1 MKNRWIAAALLTTSA
16 LAAPTVHAQEAETK
30 LLRDP
35 ALSDNALAFVYAG
48 DIWIA
53 GPDGNNP
60 VRLTSHPADE
70 RAPIISPDGTKIAYT
85 ANYDG
90 NADVFVIDVR
100 GGEPQRLTWHPG
112 DDTAV
117 DWAPGGTMV
126 AMVSTRERRAGRSA
140 QLYHVGLDGGLPQ
153 KVSEAPVAS
162 GSYDESGR
170 IFANMPWASA
180 NAVLTGGV
188 NGWRGYRGG
197 RAPSLQLIDFNAGTS
212 TTIPGDRTSEFDP
225 VWMGGKLY
233 FLSDRWN
240 TRANI
245 FRYDP
250 ATGETTQIT
259 RETEWDIRN
268 ITGKNGRI
276 VYEAGGVF
284 HALDVASGTSS
295 RMPITLVADLP
306 ARRPG
311 WQPVGDL
318 MTSAALSPSGARV
331 AVTARG
337 EVFTVPTDKGTVRNI
352 SQSAATRDYTAIW
365 SDDGTKLAYITDDG
379 TGQVLVIEE
388 QSGIEPA
395 RRIALGAHFY
405 ELVAWG
411 NEGKHIVFASNKLTL
426 HALDVATGTQW
437 QIAESQR
444 RNGNFAATIA
454 PTGNWVAFTTRGA
467 NENAALSLY
476 DLTTRR
482 TYPVTSRF
490 ADVGSPQFSKDGK
503 LLFFTASTN
512 AGSVYSGLD
521 MTTQDR
527 PYRAGIYAA
536 VLAADGESP
545 LAPILANEEIE
556 KPEAEKDAA
565 GGKGGKSGKSGKSGK
580 DAAADKDPAPKVDP
594 AGLERRI
601 VALPVAEAA
610 YASLATAK
618 DGALFYVERVQ
629 PGVATGPGSGQE
641 RAKLLRFD
649 FEERKA
655 DQVGDGVVSVTTDAK
670 GEKLLLM
677 KHDDTLLTTDAG
689 KKLEPKPV
697 SLAGVKLYVDPMAEW
712 KQIFADVWRM
722 EKEYF
727 YDPGMHGLDWAAV
740 RAKFEPLLAHVGR
753 REDLNTLLVEMAGE
767 MGVGHNYIG
776 GGKLYDNSAAAPGLL
791 GADIATENGRY
802 RIKRIFT
809 GEQWNPFVAAPLAA
823 PGVDVNE
830 GDYIIAINGQE
841 LTARENI
848 YAALSGA
855 RGTQIALTVAA
866 TPDGPRRTSTVE
878 PVANEGALRLW
889 AWIEGNRRRVD
900 QATGGRVAYVYMP
913 NTADAGFTFFNR
925 MYFAQTD
932 KEALILDERAN
943 GGGQAANYIIDV
955 LSRKWLAGWQ
965 DREGLDY
972 ATPGGG
978 IYGPKVMLIDQDAGS
993 GGDWMPYA
1001 FRETGLGTLIGKR
1014 TWGGLIGISANPALI
1029 DGGRLAVPNFRFYD
1043 TQGRFTIENEGVAPD
1058 IDVDLDPLALDRGQD
1073 TQLEAAI
1080 GTVLQ
1085 QLEGAVSPV
1094 KTAPPYPTE
1103 IGK

>member
-1 MKNRWIAAALLTTSA
+1 MKHRWIAAALLTTSA
-16 LAAPTVHAQEAETK
+16 LAAPIAHAQEAETK

-53 GPDGNNP
+53 APDGGNP

-70 RAPIISPDGTKIAYT
+70 RDPIFSPDGKKIAYT

-117 DWAPGGTMV
+117 DWAPDGKSV
-126 AMVSTRERRAGRSA
+126 AMVSARERRSGRSG

-153 KVSEAPVAS
+153 KVSEATVMA

-170 IFANMPWASA
+170 VFANMPWSSG

-197 RAPSLQLIDFNAGTS
+197 RTPSIQLIDFGAGTV
-212 TTIPGDRTSEFDP
+212 TTIPGERTNEFDP

-245 FRYDP
+245 FSFDP

-259 RETEWDIRN
+259 RESDWDIRN
-268 ITGKNGRI
+268 ITAKNGRI

-284 HALDVASGTSS
+284 RTLDVASGTVSPL
-295 RMPITLVADLP
+295 PITLVADLP
-306 ARRPG
+306 ARRAG
-311 WQPVGDL
+311 WQPVADQ

-365 SDDGTKLAYITDDG
+365 SDDGTRLAYVTDDG
-379 TGQVLVIEE
+379 AGQMLVIED
-388 QSGIEPA
+388 QSGIEPV
-395 RRIALGAHFY
+395 RRIALGEHFY

-411 NEGKHIVFASNKLTL
+411 NEGRHIIFASNKLTL
-426 HALDVATGTQW
+426 HGLDVASGTQW
-437 QIAESQR
+437 QVASSPR
-444 RNGNFAATIA
+444 RNGDFGATISPA
-454 PTGNWVAFTTRGA
+454 GNWLAYTTRGA
-467 NENAALSLY
+467 NENATLSLY
-476 DLTTRR
+476 DFAARR
-482 TYPVTSRF
+482 SYPVTSGF
-490 ADVGSPQFSKDGK
+490 ADIGAPQFSKDGK
-503 LLFFTASTN
+503 LLYFTASTN
-512 AGSVYSGLD
+512 AGSFYSGLD

-536 VLAADGESP
+536 VLEADGKSP
-545 LAPILANEEIE
+545 LAPILANEEAE
-556 KPEAEKDAA
+556 KPEAKDKAKDGKGDSAKDA
-565 GGKGGKSGKSGKSGK
+565 KE
-580 DAAADKDPAPKVDP
+580 KDPAPKVDP
-594 AGLERRI
+594 TGLERRI
-601 VALPVAEAA
+601 IALPVAEAS
-610 YASLATAK
+610 YDSLATAK
-618 DGALFYVERVQ
+618 DGALFYVERIQ

-641 RAKLLRFD
+641 RAPLMRFD

-655 DQVGDGVVSVTTDAK
+655 AQVGEGVIAVTTDAA
-670 GEKLLLM
+670 GEKLLLVR
-677 KHDDTLLTTDAG
+677 HDDTLLTADAG
-689 KKLEPKPV
+689 EKLEPEPV
-697 SLAGVKLYVDPMAEW
+697 SLAGMKLYVDPLAEW
-712 KQIFADVWRM
+712 KQIFGDVWRM

-727 YDPGMHGLDWAAV
+727 YDPGMHGLDWAGV

-753 REDLNTLLVEMAGE
+753 REDLNDILIEMTGE
-767 MGVGHNYIG
+767 MGVGHNYVAG
-776 GGKLYDNSAAAPGLL
+776 GDGYNNGAAAPGLL
-791 GADIATENGRY
+791 GADIAAENGRY

-823 PGVDVNE
+823 PGVDVKQ
-830 GDYIIAINGQE
+830 GDYIIAIDGKQ
-841 LTARENI
+841 LTARDNI

-889 AWIEGNRRRVD
+889 AWIEDNRRRVD

-932 KEALILDERAN
+932 KEALILDERSN

-955 LSRKWLAGWQ
+955 LGRKWLAGWK
-965 DREGLDY
+965 DREGLTY
-972 ATPGGG
+972 STPGGG

-1001 FRETGLGTLIGKR
+1001 FRETGLGTLIGTR
-1014 TWGGLIGISANPALI
+1014 TWGGLIGISANPNLI
-1029 DGGRLAVPNFRFYD
+1029 DGGRLTVPNFRFYD
-1043 TQGRFTIENEGVAPD
+1043 TQGRYTIENEGVAPD
-1058 IDVDLDPLALDRGQD
+1058 ITVDLDPLALDRGQD

-1085 QLEGAVSPV
+1085 QLEGATSPV
-1094 KTAPPYPTE
+1094 KAPPPYPTQ